1 MNEDR
6 EVVEWNK
13 NSQTKSDSQE
23 YVTIYSQNQ
32 IAIPSFVYEKYFNG
46 EDAAIIQFAENTEEI
61 GIVPSDSDHPNS
73 YSLGDGTPTINC
85 KSFLEAYDL
94 LVEESTKYPISNDNG
109 TLWVD
114 TTSPLND

>member
-32 IAIPSFVYEKYFNG
+32 IAIPSFVYEKY
-46 EDAAIIQFAENTEEI
+46 
-61 GIVPSDSDHPNS
+61 
-73 YSLGDGTPTINC
+73 LGDGTPTINC